1 MKTNALTFLAAAL
14 LLLAPALSS
23 PTPSDAGPV
32 LSVAA
37 PVFSAAAQDARDLPD
52 ADELI
57 ARYVEAIG
65 GRDAH
70 ADPTSIRT
78 SGAMSIPGMGLEG
91 EFELIQI
98 PDVGSRMNS
107 SMPGLGEIM
116 AGFDGEVGWS
126 LNPMAGPQLMEGAEL
141 EHMAERTRLAATLRD
156 PELVLERETVDEVEV
171 DGRPCYRV
179 RLVWA
184 SGRESFDCYSTETGR
199 LIRSEDVQVSEMGE
213 VPTITEFSDYR
224 EFRGMV
230 LPTRIVQRTM
240 GMEQVME
247 ITSVTVDDADAD
259 DLTPPAQIRT
269 LLEG

>member
-1 MKTNALTFLAAAL
+1 MKTNALTPVGVLL
-14 LLLAPALSS
+14 LLLAPALSL
-23 PTPSDAGPV
+23 P
-32 LSVAA
+32 
-37 PVFSAAAQDARDLPD
+37 AQDARDLPD

-78 SGAMSIPGMGLEG
+78 SGTMSIPGMGLEG
-91 EFELIQI
+91 EFELIQV

-141 EHMAERTRLAATLRD
+141 EHMEERSRLAAPLRD

-184 SGRESFDCYSTETGR
+184 SGRESFDCYSVETGR

-213 VPTITEFSDYR
+213 IPTVTDFSDYR
-224 EFRGMV
+224 EFHGMM
-230 LPTRIVQRTM
+230 LPTRMVQRTM

-247 ITSVTVDDADAD
+247 IISVTVDDADAD
-259 DLTPPAQIRT
+259 DLAPPAQIRT